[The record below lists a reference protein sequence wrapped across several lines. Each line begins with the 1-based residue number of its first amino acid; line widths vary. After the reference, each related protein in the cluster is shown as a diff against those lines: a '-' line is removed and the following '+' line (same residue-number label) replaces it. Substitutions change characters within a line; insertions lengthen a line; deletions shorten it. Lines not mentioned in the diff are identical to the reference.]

1 MGWHFAEYNR
11 RGGEE
16 NRREEKRER
25 GKTEIYT
32 IKIDMIIISNVT
44 VRNRSNDTL

>member
-1 MGWHFAEYNR
+1 MPSTI
-11 RGGEE
+11 EE
-16 NRREEKRER
+16 EERKIEEKRER